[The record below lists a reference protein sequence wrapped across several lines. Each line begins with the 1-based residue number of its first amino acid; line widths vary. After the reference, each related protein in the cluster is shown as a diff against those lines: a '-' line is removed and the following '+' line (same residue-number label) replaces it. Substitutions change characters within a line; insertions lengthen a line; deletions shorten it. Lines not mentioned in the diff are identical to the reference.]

1 MWLEVGLWKK
11 CFGSHTKKSALA
23 SLSDKPPLREFSEW
37 PAMPFRSLWLKNEK
51 GLKNNSKNG
60 LENMVED
67 GMKNKMEAGERETTY
82 KVIEIIQTT
91 HDRGQYCGDLESI
104 LVLYYVTHSKETN

>member
-1 MWLEVGLWKK
+1 MCDWLEVGFIKK
-11 CFGSHTKKSALA
+11 CIDYHTKKSGFA

-37 PAMPFRSLWLKNEK
+37 PAMPFRSLGLKNEE

-67 GMKNKMEAGERETTY
+67 GMKNNMEAGERKDYLESHWNNSNNTWT
-82 KVIEIIQTT
+82 
-91 HDRGQYCGDLESI
+91 ESI
-104 LVLYYVTHSKETN
+104 LVLYYVTHSKEIN